1 MVSHG
6 KGTTISHLI
15 GNEMYN
21 KSDGNTLR
29 EHLIMNQETEIG
41 EEGRFIKMVS
51 VKTCT
56 Y

>member
-1 MVSHG
+1 MVSQG
-6 KGTTISHLI
+6 KCPLISNLE

-21 KSDGNTLR
+21 QSDGNALR
-29 EHLIMNQETEIG
+29 ERLIMNQETEIG